1 MVSIALSLWLLA
13 GPAWS
18 LQPDRVEVGVAG
30 VHLPGA
36 TEAEVEAFT
45 ERLADALEAT
55 DRFKVVRPD
64 ELARRLQGRQELVLS
79 DFALARSKEWLDE
92 GRVLSGRFLFDQSIP
107 MLQRA
112 TQGLSETVALTGEV
126 GLLADAWLELGL
138 AHAGDGQV
146 DSARAAFQEVV
157 VLQPDRLLN
166 PVDHAPKY
174 VALYQEARQ
183 GVLGRPPATL
193 RVEAVGEGTF
203 QVEVDGKNLG
213 PAPVLVSDL
222 PAGRHYLRVLGE
234 GAQRTH
240 GSLVLLEGEERLV
253 QVEPERGTLGHT
265 AETPAGRARQVRAL
279 YTALGRYAETPLVL
293 VAGEST
299 DGAWVLFL
307 HGVESGQFSQA
318 LSIQGTGDPA
328 ALLPL
333 LPALEGHLNEASG
346 LRMDRV
352 SSDVPPLDINEN
364 PVLTTLLLEPVV
376 NWVALEPGLL
386 PSQAAGA
393 PRWVVWAGA
402 GALAAGGA
410 VAVGVALNA
419 GEKEPEG
426 GTVVLGP
433 IP

>member
-1 MVSIALSLWLLA
+1 MSIALSLLLLA

-18 LQPDRVEVGVAG
+18 FHPDRVEIGVAG
-30 VHLPGA
+30 VHMPGA
-36 TEAEVEAFT
+36 SEAEVEAFT
-45 ERLADALEAT
+45 ERLAEALEAT
-55 DRFKVVRPD
+55 DRFNVVRPD

-112 TQGLSETVALTGEV
+112 TQGLSETVALTGEA

-138 AHAGDGQV
+138 AHAGNGQV
-146 DSARAAFQEVV
+146 DSARAAFEEVAI
-157 VLQPDRLLN
+157 LQPDRLLN

-183 GVLGRPPATL
+183 VVLGRPPSSL
-193 RVEAVGEGTF
+193 RVETVGEGPF

-213 PAPVLVSDL
+213 PAPVFVSDL

-234 GAQRTH
+234 GPKRNH
-240 GSLVLLEGEERLV
+240 GSLVLREGEDRLI
-253 QVEPERGTLGHT
+253 QVEPQKGTLGNT
-265 AETPAGRARQVRAL
+265 AESPSGRARQVRAL
-279 YTALGRYAETPLVL
+279 YIALGRYAETPLVL

-318 LSIQGTGDPA
+318 LSIQGTGDAA

-333 LPALEGHLNEASG
+333 LPALAGTLNEASG
-346 LRMDRV
+346 LRMDGV
-352 SSDVPPLDINEN
+352 SSDVPPLDVNAN
-364 PVLTTLLLEPVV
+364 PVLTTLLLKPVANEPS
-376 NWVALEPGLL
+376 LL
-386 PSQAAGA
+386 PGQAAGA

-410 VAVGVALNA
+410 VAVGVALSS
-419 GEKEPEG
+419 GEEEPEG

>member
-1 MVSIALSLWLLA
+1 MSIALSLWLLA

-18 LQPDRVEVGVAG
+18 FHPDRVDVGVVG

-36 TEAEVEAFT
+36 SEAEVEAFT

-55 DRFKVVRPD
+55 ERFNAVRPD
-64 ELARRLQGRQELVLS
+64 ELARRLQGRQDLVLS

-107 MLQRA
+107 LLQRA
-112 TQGLSETVALTGEV
+112 TQGLSDTVALTGEV

-138 AHAGDGQV
+138 AHAGNGQV
-146 DSARAAFQEVV
+146 DSARVAFEEVAI
-157 VLQPDRLLN
+157 LQPDRQLN

-174 VALYQEARQ
+174 VALYQEARAV
-183 GVLGRPPATL
+183 VLGRSPASL

-203 QVEVDGKNLG
+203 QVEVDGKDLG
-213 PAPVLVSDL
+213 AAPVLVPGL
-222 PAGRHYLRVLGE
+222 PAGRHYLRVLGK

-240 GSLVLLEGEERLV
+240 GALVLREGEERHV
-253 QVEPERGTLGHT
+253 QVEPVRGTLGDT
-265 AETPAGRARQVRAL
+265 SETPAGKTRQVRSL
-279 YTALGRYAETPLVL
+279 YIALGRYAETPLLL
-293 VAGEST
+293 VAGESA
-299 DGAWVLFL
+299 DGALVLFL

-328 ALLPL
+328 ALFPI
-333 LPALEGHLNEASG
+333 LPALEGTLNDSRG

-352 SSDVPPLDINEN
+352 SSDVPPLDINTN
-364 PVLTTLLLEPVV
+364 PVLTTLLLEPV
-376 NWVALEPGLL
+376 ALDPGLL
-386 PSQAAGA
+386 PGQRAGA

-402 GALAAGGA
+402 GALAAGGVAA
-410 VAVGVALNA
+410 VAVALNA
-419 GEKEPEG
+419 GEEEPEG

>member
-18 LQPDRVEVGVAG
+18 LHPDRVEIGVAG
-30 VHLPGA
+30 AHLPGA
-36 TEAEVEAFT
+36 SEAEVEAFT

-55 DRFKVVRPD
+55 GRFKVVRPD

-79 DFALARSKEWLDE
+79 DFALARGKEWLDE

-107 MLQRA
+107 LLQRA

-138 AHAGDGQV
+138 AHAGNGQV
-146 DSARAAFQEVV
+146 DFARTAFEEVAI
-157 VLQPDRLLN
+157 LQPDRLLN
-166 PVDHAPKY
+166 PVDHAPKN
-174 VALYQEARQ
+174 VALYQEAR
-183 GVLGRPPATL
+183 GAVLGRPTASL
-193 RVEAVGEGTF
+193 RVEVEGEGAF
-203 QVEVDGKNLG
+203 QVEVDGKDLG
-213 PAPVLVSDL
+213 PAPVFVSDL

-234 GAQRTH
+234 GALRNH
-240 GSLVLLEGEERLV
+240 GSLVLREGEERLI
-253 QVEPERGTLGHT
+253 QVEPQKGTLGDT
-265 AETPAGRARQVRAL
+265 AESPAGRARQVRAL
-279 YTALGRYAETPLVL
+279 YIALGRYAETPLVL
-293 VAGEST
+293 VAGKST

-318 LSIQGTGDPA
+318 LSIQGTGDPT

-333 LPALEGHLNEASG
+333 VPALEGTLSDSSG

-352 SSDVPPLDINEN
+352 SSDVPSLDVNAN
-364 PVLTTLLLEPVV
+364 PVLTTLLLEPV
-376 NWVALEPGLL
+376 ATEPGLL
-386 PSQAAGA
+386 PGQAAGA

-402 GALAAGGA
+402 GALAAGGV